1 MAVDSFLSVRGLSK
15 SFAGRPAIQ
24 NVTFSLERGHTLGVV
39 GPSGAGKSTLARC
52 LAFFETPTSG
62 EIWLDGLQRVAM
74 RADIQLI
81 FQEPASSLNPRFTAA
96 QIVTEPLLIR
106 GIGTRKTR
114 RQGLPCEYRLLANKA
129 LIHGEDSGR
138 EITATVFRSEPHSF
152 ERVVIRPRS
161 VKAAGSR
168 ARLI

>member
-1 MAVDSFLSVRGLSK
+1 
-15 SFAGRPAIQ
+15 
-24 NVTFSLERGHTLGVV
+24 VTFSLERGHTLGVV

-96 QIVTEPLLIR
+96 QIVTEPLVIH
-106 GIGTRKTR
+106 GIGTAKTR
-114 RQGLPCEYRLLANKA
+114 LLRASELMETVGLPPQA
-129 LIHGEDSGR
+129 LPTPALEFSGGERAAAGHRPGAGPRTQAAHSGR
-138 EITATVFRSEPHSF
+138 VLFRSGPF
-152 ERVVIRPRS
+152 RS
-161 VKAAGSR
+161 GPGDQPPARSPGAAR
-168 ARLI
+168 A